1 MLLGGDR
8 SPGGVRYRA
17 PNTMLIT
24 VKVCTNGPMTL
35 IFIVCVGLIEKLIR
49 LAPGNHYPGEH
60 PRVCAPE
67 YQVSV
72 WWSLHGGAWWSR

>member
-1 MLLGGDR
+1 
-8 SPGGVRYRA
+8 
-17 PNTMLIT
+17 
-24 VKVCTNGPMTL
+24 MTL

-67 YQVSV
+67 YQVSI
-72 WWSLHGGAWWSR
+72 WWSLHGGVWWSIVEHGGAGDYSPTIIPP